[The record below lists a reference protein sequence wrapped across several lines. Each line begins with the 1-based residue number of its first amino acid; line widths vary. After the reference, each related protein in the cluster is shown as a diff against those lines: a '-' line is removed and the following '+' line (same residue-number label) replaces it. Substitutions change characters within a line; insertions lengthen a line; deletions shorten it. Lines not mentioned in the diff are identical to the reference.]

1 MPAKASSLALKA
13 SRASRIAAPLAPT
26 GLGLGLGFGFG
37 YGYGYGDG
45 YGIAIG
51 IGFAFGF
58 GFRYSS
64 TFIQLTG

>member
-1 MPAKASSLALKA
+1 LPAKASSLALKA

-26 GLGLGLGFGFG
+26 GFGFGFG
-37 YGYGYGDG
+37 FGYGYGDG

-58 GFRYSS
+58 GFRYNS
-64 TFIQLTG
+64 TLTQLTG

>member
-26 GLGLGLGFGFG
+26 GFGFGF
-37 YGYGYGDG
+37 GYGYGDG

-58 GFRYSS
+58 GFRYNS
-64 TFIQLTG
+64 TLTQLTG

>member
-26 GLGLGLGFGFG
+26 GLGFGFGF
-37 YGYGYGDG
+37 GYGDG